1 MAASDCFQTL
11 QYVVPGGCSDIN
23 DFRSMCD
30 WYMNIFFPDWL
41 ENNTPKGVY
50 LVPPLPLSMPPNPP
64 EGSSGGQKSDNVGY
78 KQYIN
83 FRTGQKSKTEEFNF
97 VQKIQKYAVENELP
111 MFIFHGL
118 AVDKSQWDMILTVAE
133 HEMPSECLDDLR
145 NSSKIKLNHKG
156 FPENLEIDCMT
167 IDPKNGVVLWE
178 IKSRSY
184 QGQATK
190 GLKKINQALKQLN
203 RDELF
208 VSWIS
213 QHFCSSSHAI
223 ITKKIVVLPEDEI
236 SEDKNLGFEN
246 FRQSYEV
253 LDASILRTWESFSN
267 WFRSLVSNV
276 GKFFKFETSS
286 NPEQTYKTLV
296 PIMVG
301 ISVSFSVKCENT
313 AEVRPTKTYFE
324 NLSHAKAVQKLDSEI
339 SEQKLSRDKKPFSD
353 LTPTSELSF
362 AKTSKSSKLLFLTPR
377 QQDVLSSSNNGTK
390 LIIGPAGTGKTILT
404 LHKIINLCKTQ
415 PEDKIL
421 LLCSG
426 KFIESYCKMLE
437 DNKISCE
444 RLMMDGRSGKKEKIW
459 KREYFCTLRYRR
471 LYKTKVFEFVCELL
485 SSDLQT
491 KQSINTKAF
500 GQKQVIIGETE
511 IFLKSLDVMTRKFV
525 SKKTNSTEDYRSKT
539 SRWVMKTHLVID
551 DCDLPVICGSN
562 LNPLS
567 LLTSDKFLTWLVT
580 DIHQSNKPLMS
591 NITHIKTLMSSESV
605 EVFILEEVLRNTVQI
620 NQMTRRLVEYM
631 NRSLEDDGHV
641 YPCTLIDVKQG
652 SNFQGPPI
660 TIFELKKNR
669 ASELEVFSNQLIAF
683 FLCQMM
689 KEGMQAGDIHFLT
702 SGDGASFF
710 ESLGETIRWMYPEL
724 LSQLG
729 VNDETEVDWSSFCS
743 QIYITKSSEWERVI
757 IDARFDHPIFDR
769 SMGPRRFDESDM
781 VSKFEFRRPK
791 IISNRLKLN

>member
-41 ENNTPKGVY
+41 EKNTPKGVY

-190 GLKKINQALKQLN
+190 GLKKINQALEQLN

-213 QHFCSSSHAI
+213 QHFCSSSHAV
-223 ITKKIVVLPEDEI
+223 ITKKNVVLPEDEI
-236 SEDKNLGFEN
+236 SEDKNLEFEK
-246 FRQSYEV
+246 FRQSYKV

-267 WFRSLVSNV
+267 WFRSDIESEIPSN
-276 GKFFKFETSS
+276 S
-286 NPEQTYKTLV
+286 EQTYKTLV

-301 ISVSFSVKCENT
+301 ISVSVSVKCENT

-324 NLSHAKAVQKLDSEI
+324 NLSHAKAVHKLDSEI

-353 LTPTSELSF
+353 LIPASELSF

-377 QQDVLSSSNNGTK
+377 QQDVLSSSNNGMK

-437 DNKISCE
+437 DNEISCE
-444 RLMMDGRSGKKEKIW
+444 RLMMDGRCNKEQKIW
-459 KREYFCTLRYRR
+459 KREYLTRKDYRP
-471 LYKTKVFEFVCELL
+471 YKSKVFEFVYEPL

-500 GQKQVIIGETE
+500 GQKQVIIGETTA
-511 IFLKSLDVMTRKFV
+511 FLNSLNEKAKQFV
-525 SKKTNSTEDYRSKT
+525 LKKTKKTNVSEDYRSET

-551 DCDLPVICGSN
+551 DCDLPVICESQ

-567 LLTSDKFLTWLVT
+567 LLTSDQFLTWLVT
-580 DIHQSNKPLMS
+580 DIHQSNKTLMS
-591 NITHIKTLMSSESV
+591 NITHIKKLRSSKSV

-641 YPCTLIDVKQG
+641 YPGTLIDVKQG

-660 TIFELKKNR
+660 TIFELKKNI
-669 ASELEVFSNQLIAF
+669 ASRQTYPTKLIAF
-683 FLCQMM
+683 LLCQMM

-702 SGDGASFF
+702 SGDGANFF
-710 ESLGETIRWMYPEL
+710 KWLGKTIRLEYPEL

-743 QIYITKSSEWERVI
+743 QIYITKSSEWERVV
-757 IDARFDHPIFDR
+757 IDGRFDEENHLNSINY
-769 SMGPRRFDESDM
+769 SKFDESDM

>member
-1 MAASDCFQTL
+1 MAASDSFQNL

-30 WYMNIFFPDWL
+30 WYMNLFFPDWL

-78 KQYIN
+78 KQYNN

-97 VQKIQKYAVENELP
+97 VQKLQKYAVENELP

-118 AVDKSQWDMILTVAE
+118 AVDKSQWDMILAVAK
-133 HEMPSECLDDLR
+133 HEMPSQCLVDLR

-190 GLKKINQALKQLN
+190 GLKKINQALEQLN

-213 QHFCSSSHAI
+213 QHFCSSSHAV
-223 ITKKIVVLPEDEI
+223 ITKKNVVLPEDEI
-236 SEDKNLGFEN
+236 SEDKNLEFEK
-246 FRQSYEV
+246 FRQSYKV

-267 WFRSLVSNV
+267 WFRSDIESEIPSN
-276 GKFFKFETSS
+276 S
-286 NPEQTYKTLV
+286 EQTYKTLV

-301 ISVSFSVKCENT
+301 ISVSVSVKCENT

-324 NLSHAKAVQKLDSEI
+324 NLSHAKAVHKLDSEI

-353 LTPTSELSF
+353 LIPASELSF
-362 AKTSKSSKLLFLTPR
+362 AKTSKSSKLFFLTPR

-415 PEDKIL
+415 PKDKIL

-437 DNKISCE
+437 DNEISCE
-444 RLMMDGRSGKKEKIW
+444 RLMMDGRTDKANKIW
-459 KREYFCTLRYRR
+459 KREYLTRR
-471 LYKTKVFEFVCELL
+471 EQRHYKSKVFEFVYEPL
-485 SSDLQT
+485 SSDLKL

-511 IFLKSLDVMTRKFV
+511 VFLSSLRFMANKFV
-525 SKKTNSTEDYRSKT
+525 WKKTNFTEVYRSET

-551 DCDLPVICGSN
+551 DCDLPVICESQ

-567 LLTSDKFLTWLVT
+567 LLTSDQFLTWLVT
-580 DIHQSNKPLMS
+580 DIHQSNKTLMS
-591 NITHIKTLMSSESV
+591 NITHIKKLMSSKSV

-641 YPCTLIDVKQG
+641 YPLIDVKQG

-660 TIFELKKNR
+660 TIFELEKSKPVR
-669 ASELEVFSNQLIAF
+669 EDYLIAF
-683 FLCQMM
+683 LLCQMM
-689 KEGMQAGDIHFLT
+689 KEGMQAGDIHILST
-702 SGDGASFF
+702 NYGASFF
-710 ESLGETIRWMYPEL
+710 EFLGETIRRRYPEF

-757 IDARFDHPIFDR
+757 IDGRFEEN
-769 SMGPRRFDESDM
+769 GLWKYDESDM

-791 IISNRLKLN
+791 IIRNRLKR